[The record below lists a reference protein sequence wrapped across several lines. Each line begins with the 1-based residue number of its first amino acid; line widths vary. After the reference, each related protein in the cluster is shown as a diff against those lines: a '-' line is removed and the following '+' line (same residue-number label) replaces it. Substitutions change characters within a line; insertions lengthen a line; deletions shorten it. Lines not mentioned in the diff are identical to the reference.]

1 MFKKLDDYDVR
12 GVPQE
17 QIDFNDDVQIIIN
30 NGKYQK
36 TIVSTP
42 PDWVGRG
49 GEEAYQIA
57 GGSSSLYMCSSDNS
71 SVHWDIVATF
81 NVS

>member
-1 MFKKLDDYDVR
+1 MKKLDDYDVR

-17 QIDFNDDVQIIIN
+17 QIDLNDDITIILN
-30 NGKYQK
+30 NGKYQN
-36 TIVSTP
+36 TVVGSP
-42 PDWVGRG
+42 PDWVGRR
-49 GEEAYQIA
+49 GESVYQIT